1 MQIGFRTTCG
11 GDYGWG
17 HWVRTLNLVEEVQVR
32 GSHDITL
39 IYDGPGLAVA
49 LAEKRLRSCN
59 NVEFVQLAKSP
70 QTDPTKLIDLD
81 GKLPDTEAFFDVVFM
96 DRLDYEC
103 RHLELWKGKSGRL
116 AVFDDM
122 GQLTEGADVIIR
134 PQWLLESQIATTE
147 GELLYGPNYFPVAKE
162 WVELRQHYEFD
173 AATKLVV
180 CLGGGTTNRQGYLLV
195 AEALKQTPRIDRQ
208 NIAFALGYEL
218 SQGELANCIRGLL
231 GDVEIVS
238 GVGLAKVMKQARL
251 AVIGGGFLK
260 YELAAAGVPSLIL
273 SGPDHQA
280 TLARAFAKQG
290 CGLYAGAIGSVDAKT
305 LSEQLSRLWDDR
317 VTSKQ
322 LSTTA
327 KTQVDGLGAN
337 RLCNSLFSHL
347 PRRQHTS

>member
-11 GDYGWG
+11 GEYGWG
-17 HWVRTLNLVEEVQVR
+17 HWMRTLNIVEEVQAR
-32 GSHDITL
+32 DDSYMTL
-39 IYDGPGLAVA
+39 IYDGPGLAIG

-70 QTDPTKLIDLD
+70 QTDPTKLVDLD
-81 GKLPDTEAFFDVVFM
+81 GKLPNAGAFFDVVFM
-96 DRLDYEC
+96 DRLDYER
-103 RHLELWKGKSGRL
+103 RHVELWKGKCNRL

-134 PQWLLESQIATTE
+134 PQWLPENQIAPTE
-147 GELLYGPNYFPVAKE
+147 SELLYGPHYFPVARE

-195 AEALKQTPRIDRQ
+195 AEALKQTLRIDGQ

-218 SQGELANCIRGLL
+218 SQGELASCIRGLL

-238 GVGLAKVMKQARL
+238 GLGLAKTMEQARL
-251 AVIGGGFLK
+251 TVIGGGFLK

-290 CGLYAGAIGSVDAKT
+290 CGLYAGAIDCLDANA
-305 LSEQLSRLWDDR
+305 LSNQLTRLWDDR
-317 VTSKQ
+317 ETSKQ
-322 LSTTA
+322 ISTTA

-337 RLCNSLFSHL
+337 RLCNSVFSHL
-347 PRRQHTS
+347 Q